1 MEIVESLSLEVF
13 QNHRDVTLR
22 DMGSGHGGGGLALSL
37 GILVVFSNLHDSVT
51 LFPNTGFQS
60 MTFENRNIF

>member
-22 DMGSGHGGGGLALSL
+22 DMGSGQVGWVS
-37 GILVVFSNLHDSVT
+37 
-51 LFPNTGFQS
+51 
-60 MTFENRNIF
+60 